1 MSYLLSDVLLASD
14 RIEVAGYEVERVR
27 LWPRDDKH
35 TLLELVTDSE
45 DVTAVFVYD
54 QLVNLGEGS
63 EFLVE
68 VVRAEGAEAEHLS
81 DGEHWISCSAYSSV
95 TDEVVCTR
103 RGLR

>member
-14 RIEVAGYEVERVR
+14 RIEVAGYEVERVC

-35 TLLELVTDSE
+35 TLLELVTASE

-63 EFLVE
+63 EFLVKLA
-68 VVRAEGAEAEHLS
+68 RAEGEYAEHLS
-81 DGEHWISCSAYSSV
+81 EGEHWISCTAHTAV
-95 TDEVVCTR
+95 TPDVVRTR
-103 RGLR
+103 RNLP